1 MEDTGGAAQFDNATV
16 DSALREA
23 ITDQDVDAVRR
34 LLATPGYRFPATPT
48 AVFSL
53 VAAQSV
59 TVGHGQS
66 AHADP
71 PNVCR
76 RRGRDMLLALVAAC
90 DEDALCRRTLHR
102 KFVDLDRDEAVTKV
116 RQELIFPGIT
126 ALHHFAWN
134 GDVEAV
140 QTILDLPQCTERV
153 LNTGTGEHER
163 HDVIPDRDDDDHVT
177 ALHVACAIG
186 RPAVVRAILRDGR
199 ADLTLVSV
207 DEVASTALVFAL
219 DSLRFSGCSTT
230 KFLPRS
236 LADCV
241 RALITKDP
249 RLADVFY
256 RVCPGMLRH
265 AVKKVTRL
273 ACLEVLYLMLAALP
287 QINRFKP
294 VLTCGE
300 PVPNPE
306 LESYEDFQKECSEA
320 GLEGLLARVGWG
332 HYSRSDP
339 NRPRDGTWPC
349 TVFLLECVNAGSFKA
364 WRAEKAR
371 EMLFLRRLFT
381 RQHRRASCADLSLMH
396 RLFLLRDDA
405 LFLRC
410 LEYCWFLDPWKR
422 YPSETDYRRVF
433 ETAATESE
441 S

>member
-90 DEDALCRRTLHR
+90 DEDALCRRTL
-102 KFVDLDRDEAVTKV
+102 
-116 RQELIFPGIT
+116 
-126 ALHHFAWN
+126 
-134 GDVEAV
+134 
-140 QTILDLPQCTERV
+140 
-153 LNTGTGEHER
+153 
-163 HDVIPDRDDDDHVT
+163 
-177 ALHVACAIG
+177 
-186 RPAVVRAILRDGR
+186 
-199 ADLTLVSV
+199 
-207 DEVASTALVFAL
+207 
-219 DSLRFSGCSTT
+219 
-230 KFLPRS
+230 
-236 LADCV
+236 
-241 RALITKDP
+241 
-249 RLADVFY
+249 
-256 RVCPGMLRH
+256 
-265 AVKKVTRL
+265 
-273 ACLEVLYLMLAALP
+273 
-287 QINRFKP
+287 
-294 VLTCGE
+294 
-300 PVPNPE
+300 
-306 LESYEDFQKECSEA
+306 
-320 GLEGLLARVGWG
+320 
-332 HYSRSDP
+332 
-339 NRPRDGTWPC
+339 
-349 TVFLLECVNAGSFKA
+349 
-364 WRAEKAR
+364 
-371 EMLFLRRLFT
+371 
-381 RQHRRASCADLSLMH
+381 MH

>member
-1 MEDTGGAAQFDNATV
+1 MEDTGAAQFDNATV
-16 DSALREA
+16 DAALRKA
-23 ITDQDVDAVRR
+23 INEQNVDAVRR

-53 VAAQSV
+53 LAAQSV

-71 PNVCR
+71 PSVCR

-102 KFVDLDRDEAVTKV
+102 KYVDLDCDEAVTKV
-116 RQELIFPGIT
+116 KKELIFPGIT

-140 QTILDLPQCTERV
+140 QTILDLPQCTARV
-153 LNTGTGEHER
+153 LNTGTGEHEK
-163 HDVIPDRDDDDHVT
+163 HDVIPDRNDDDRVT

-186 RPAVVRAILRDGR
+186 RPSVVRAILRDGR

-207 DEVASTALVFAL
+207 DEVASTTIVFAL
-219 DSLRFSGCSTT
+219 DSLRLSVSSTT
-230 KFLPRS
+230 KFVPR
-236 LADCV
+236 LLVDCV
-241 RALITKDP
+241 RALLTKDP

-256 RVCPGMLRH
+256 TVSPGVFRH
-265 AVKKVTRL
+265 AVKKASQL

-287 QINRFKP
+287 KINRLEP
-294 VLTCGE
+294 VLTRG
-300 PVPNPE
+300 E
-306 LESYEDFQKECSEA
+306 LEGNEDFQKELSET

-381 RQHRRASCADLSLMH
+381 RQHRHASRADLSLTH

-405 LFLRC
+405 LFLKC
-410 LEYCWFLDPWKR
+410 LEYCWFLDPLKR
-422 YPSETDYRRVF
+422 VPSETDYAKAR
-433 ETAATESE
+433 ANADTEPE